1 MPKISSKRRPSEA
14 RPSRRKARW
23 IGLGLVVAVV
33 IALAVYFFPI
43 IRVASFDVQG
53 ANNVDTREI
62 EVASGIQKG
71 ENLLRI
77 DTAAAAQRIAA
88 VPWVKKVTV
97 ERALPGT
104 VRVDLEEHQPV
115 GVLKIDG
122 EPTLIDK
129 EGVAF
134 LRGVVPKGIVPFE
147 DIENGDQQAMKG
159 ATQAVISLDSA
170 DRKKLDKV
178 TASDAESIT
187 LYFNDDKRIFWGSAD
202 RASEKAEA
210 TRIVRQR
217 EEARWNVSNPAMPTT
232 RK

>member
-104 VRVDLEEHQPV
+104 VR
-115 GVLKIDG
+115 
-122 EPTLIDK
+122 
-129 EGVAF
+129 
-134 LRGVVPKGIVPFE
+134 
-147 DIENGDQQAMKG
+147 
-159 ATQAVISLDSA
+159 
-170 DRKKLDKV
+170 
-178 TASDAESIT
+178 
-187 LYFNDDKRIFWGSAD
+187 
-202 RASEKAEA
+202 
-210 TRIVRQR
+210 
-217 EEARWNVSNPAMPTT
+217 
-232 RK
+232 